1 MAVGQDSTKWLRLHL
16 GVQGVQGLILG
27 WGGKI
32 AYASWP
38 KNQDIKKSKGNIVT
52 NSIKTLKNGPDF
64 KEIFKT
70 ERKKE
75 RLTSCQRKKKSILK
89 WSIKL
94 NLTMGASKR
103 TIVAV
108 SD

>member
-1 MAVGQDSTKWLRLHL
+1 MALGQDSTKWLRLHL
-16 GVQGVQGLILG
+16 GMQGVQGLIPG

-75 RLTSCQRKKKSILK
+75 RLTSCQRKKKVHLEEVHKAKSDNG
-89 WSIKL
+89 SIKK
-94 NLTMGASKR
+94 NNS
-103 TIVAV
+103 
-108 SD
+108 SSE

>member
-75 RLTSCQRKKKSILK
+75 RLTSCQRKKSP
-89 WSIKL
+89 S
-94 NLTMGASKR
+94 
-103 TIVAV
+103 
-108 SD
+108 